1 MPRGVRCVHAT
12 LKAVREGAGP
22 KELKNLA
29 SADLMKRVT
38 REAEVKQRGIDY
50 LGLKT

>member
-1 MPRGVRCVHAT
+1 MAAVHAT

-29 SADLMKRVT
+29 SAELMDTVNRGAV
-38 REAEVKQRGIDY
+38 VKQRGIDY
-50 LGLKT
+50 LGLKK